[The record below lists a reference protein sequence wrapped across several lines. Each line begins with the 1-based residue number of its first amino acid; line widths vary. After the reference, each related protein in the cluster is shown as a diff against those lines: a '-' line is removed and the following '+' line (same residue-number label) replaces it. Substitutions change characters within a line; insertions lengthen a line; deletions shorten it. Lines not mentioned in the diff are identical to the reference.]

1 MSDDNASPN
10 EPSSAAIADQL
21 VMHTI
26 AMIAHQGLDK
36 LSLRTIAAR
45 SGCSTAYIFQKFGN
59 RDGLVL
65 AALDR
70 AIAIEQASH
79 ADLLEQLSPLPVGQ
93 TALGDFLCYYVETRA
108 AADVPRFMLSWVAN
122 SVPAHIAGLLGIWHT
137 MRRDFWE
144 AVSLRCGLQPDM
156 PAILAAYALMEE
168 SYAVAL
174 QGSLRYD
181 LLLKE
186 TIRALLG
193 LNRSADASE
202 EVSIADTLNVVPPP
216 LGPGTPDANGS
227 IRDRLL
233 FHAREEILQNGIGAV
248 NQRSAARNAG
258 ASNSAIAY
266 YFGSMDAFVDE
277 AIWRAMLSDIP
288 PELDPNRTIEGR
300 RLSVQQWL
308 TALSRHLQGPDDGQA
323 AGFYCTYAR
332 LTVQTCL
339 LAHSRPSLK
348 PLVVF
353 LRELDG
359 WGTYRTSRNLE
370 ATFKPIGRDQA
381 SAFAIWI
388 KGSAVINA
396 VADSGNP
403 ITVGALRSGAAWI
416 FETEQQ

>member
-1 MSDDNASPN
+1 MLDDNASQN
-10 EPSSAAIADQL
+10 EPSAAIADQL

-59 RDGLVL
+59 SEGLML

-70 AIAIEQASH
+70 AIAIEEASH

-93 TALGDFLCYYVETRA
+93 TTLGDFLCYYVETRA
-108 AADVPRFMLSWVAN
+108 TADVPRFMLSWVTTTA
-122 SVPAHIAGLLGIWHT
+122 PAHIASLLGTWHA
-137 MRRDFWE
+137 MRRDFWK
-144 AVSLRCGLQPDM
+144 AASLQCGLQPDM
-156 PAILAAYALMEE
+156 PAILADYALMEE
-168 SYAVAL
+168 SYATAL

-193 LNRSADASE
+193 ISPSANKRE

-248 NQRSAARNAG
+248 NQRSTARNAG

-308 TALSRHLQGPDDGQA
+308 TALNRHLQGADDGEP

-339 LAHSRPSLK
+339 LARSRPSLK

-359 WGTYRTSRNLE
+359 WGTYRTSRILE

-388 KGSAVINA
+388 KGSAVINTA
-396 VADSGNP
+396 VNLKTRISVSN
-403 ITVGALRSGAAWI
+403 LNSGASWI
-416 FETEQQ
+416 FGNQ